1 RQPFKRFKIINKT
14 MVRWVSEFINI
25 MNIRGRWLKRTFEH
39 LLQVRLVKSGTQP
52 VNIHMFSIYGM
63 ILLTVNHGES
73 LSKGFSKFGIEPF
86 FIVLDIS
93 IGSILRFNKIIYHF
107 GYQV

>member
-1 RQPFKRFKIINKT
+1 
-14 MVRWVSEFINI
+14 MVLWVSEFFNI
-25 MNIRGRWLKRTFEH
+25 MHIKSRWLKHTFAPYLH
-39 LLQVRLVKSGTQP
+39 VRLIKSGTQP
-52 VNIHMFSIYGM
+52 INIHMFSIYGM